1 MDYFFDEDDR
11 LLQDI
16 EALYLARGQRLYSGH
31 HAERVTALEHAL
43 QCAQLA
49 EWADADEALVA
60 AAFLHDLGHLLID
73 EPVPDDRDDRHEE
86 CAIDLLCADF
96 SAAVTGPIRLHVAA
110 KRYLCT
116 REPGY
121 RAGLSAASAH
131 TLSLQGG
138 AMTPDEAVAFEAL
151 PHAME
156 AVQLRRWDDLA
167 KVPGKPTPP
176 LAYYLGVLQGVM
188 QASRRPAAR
197 VGAGPISAV

>member
-1 MDYFFDEDDR
+1 MDCFFDEDDR
-11 LLQDI
+11 LLQSI
-16 EALYLARGQRLYSGH
+16 EALYTARGQRLYSGR

-49 EWADADEALVA
+49 EWADADEPLVA

-73 EPVPDDRDDRHEE
+73 EPVPGDQDDRHEE
-86 CAIDLLCADF
+86 CALDLLCADF
-96 SAAVTGPIRLHVAA
+96 GAAVTGPIRLHVAA
-110 KRYLCT
+110 KRYLCA

-121 RAGLSAASAH
+121 QSGLSAASAH

-138 AMTPDEAVAFEAL
+138 PMTPVEAAAFEAL

-197 VGAGPISAV
+197 VGGKPISAV